1 MLNRDNNYAQFA
13 LELESQEVHSQ
24 AKKRTTKVADEEI
37 AIYEQEIARI
47 EQETRESEQA
57 ILDLKRQLVQAQQTR
72 KNKIVYDSITKE
84 ALRIPSRAHSAE
96 SVVCFPVTERS

>member
-1 MLNRDNNYAQFA
+1 M
-13 LELESQEVHSQ
+13 HSQ
-24 AKKRTTKVADEEI
+24 AKQRTTKVADEEI

-47 EQETRESEQA
+47 EQETKEAEQA
-57 ILDLKRQLVQAQQTR
+57 ILDLKQQLLQAQQTR

-96 SVVCFPVTERS
+96 SVPY